1 MESEKNPKIAVK
13 HFYVTYTTLES
24 STKMVRSNFPLA
36 WKVAIGKTRKL
47 VQELANMS
55 MSRGA

>member
-1 MESEKNPKIAVK
+1 MELEKNPKIAVK

-47 VQELANMS
+47 V
-55 MSRGA
+55 